1 MNKDVKKRIGQT
13 ISYIILIAG
22 ACITALPFIW
32 MVLSSFKSALE
43 INMVPPTLIPK
54 EWHWENYVEAF
65 QAAPFGR
72 YFINTLVMTIVSTG
86 ASLITTILASYAF
99 ARLEFKGKDIL
110 FSMFLATM
118 MIPGE
123 MLVITNF
130 LTISKLGWLD
140 TLQALVVPYMANV
153 FNIYLLR
160 QFFMQVPDALYYAAK
175 VDGCGDFKY
184 LWKIMI
190 PLNKNAI
197 TTICILN
204 IISCWNAY
212 MWPLLVTNK
221 KENRVLSTGL
231 TTFTSEAGSDYQLI
245 MAASC
250 ILVVPIVIFYLILR
264 KQIISGV
271 SRSGI
276 KG

>member
-1 MNKDVKKRIGQT
+1 M
-13 ISYIILIAG
+13 
-22 ACITALPFIW
+22 
-32 MVLSSFKSALE
+32 MV
-43 INMVPPTLIPK
+43 
-54 EWHWENYVEAF
+54 
-65 QAAPFGR
+65 
-72 YFINTLVMTIVSTG
+72 
-86 ASLITTILASYAF
+86 
-99 ARLEFKGKDIL
+99 
-110 FSMFLATM
+110 
-118 MIPGE
+118 PGE

-130 LTISKLGWLD
+130 LTISSLKWLD
-140 TLQALVVPYMANV
+140 TLQALVLPYMANV

-184 LWKIMI
+184 LIKIMI
-190 PLNKNAI
+190 PLNKNAL
-197 TTICILN
+197 TTIAILN

-221 KENRVLSTGL
+221 PQNRVLSLGL

-250 ILVVPIVIFYLILR
+250 VLVVPIVIFYLILR